1 MENMVDRPR
10 IPAPVRLKGGRL
22 TLAEIDAA
30 KKVGRK

>member
-10 IPAPVRLKGGRL
+10 FPDPVTLKGGRL

-30 KKVGRK
+30 RKAGRK